1 VAADVDA
8 VYRDT
13 YPDAVARGIP
23 LHITVLFPFVPVE
36 RLDEAALAR
45 ARSVVARH
53 EPFAFA
59 LTEVRTFEEHV
70 WLAPEPAEPF
80 RALTRSLHAEFPE
93 QPPYGGVFEGIVPHA
108 TMAHVDEHEVEAVAA
123 AIGARVQPFLPVQL
137 RADAV
142 TVLREDAPEQW
153 REERRL
159 TLGGA
164 A

>member
-1 VAADVDA
+1 MDA

-23 LHITVLFPFVPVE
+23 FHITVLFPFVPVE
-36 RLDEAALAR
+36 RLDEPALAR
-45 ARSVVARH
+45 ARGVLARH

-59 LTEVRTFEEHV
+59 LAGVRTFEEHV

-80 RALTRSLHAEFPE
+80 RALTRALHAEFPE
-93 QPPYGGVFEGIVPHA
+93 HPPYGGVFEQTVPHA

-123 AIGARVQPFLPVQL
+123 AIAVRVEPFLPAPL

-142 TVLREDAPEQW
+142 TVLREDAPEEW
-153 REERRL
+153 REYLRL
-159 TLGGA
+159 PLGGA
-164 A
+164 G